1 MTWRPFPRRY
11 IAMQV
16 RMVLLVSFVTAA
28 VAFALLVVA
37 FTMLSD
43 GPVSPPVVIGFSL
56 MFAAIVAS
64 CACLVALAR
73 IARYAHARV
82 DGEFPHRSEI
92 TDVVMRGR
100 HCELDLDDRVLA
112 AKYAVAL
119 LPYLAFH
126 QAQLILLCAAV
137 LLSQVAVASAAAD
150 GPSPATIG
158 AIVVV
163 LAAAVAGAAHWLAQS
178 RRVHHFLDENRQLLG
193 APSARA

>member
-37 FTMLSD
+37 FTMLAD

-119 LPYLAFH
+119 LPYLAFQ

-137 LLSQVAVASAAAD
+137 LLSQLAVASA
-150 GPSPATIG
+150 